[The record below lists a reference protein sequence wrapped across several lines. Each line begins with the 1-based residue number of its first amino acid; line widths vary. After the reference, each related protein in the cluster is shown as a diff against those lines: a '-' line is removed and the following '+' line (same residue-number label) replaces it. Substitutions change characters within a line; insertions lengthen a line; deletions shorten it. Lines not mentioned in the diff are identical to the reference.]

1 MPQCCRCNT
10 SGVCKACT
18 CVGNGVFCTSCT
30 AGSAGRC
37 MNRPDCDERSD
48 SADKLANKQA
58 ELPSSVTTDDGLSEA
73 EDPESDNFDH
83 HAGLSKAKALAMTA
97 ILGKNDHAAGDAS
110 EAAGSPVPYPEVKDD
125 DPDSDWEQRTT
136 QRTVSTH
143 TPSVLDDINELLAKG
158 REESKIREYRLN
170 KSIEDLNGKLH
181 QLITLVEKQ
190 TKILDHERSA
200 AQDRETRLKKK
211 IQNLEDTVSR
221 LSEVQ
226 EKTLRESNE
235 GREKIAR
242 QLSDLKS
249 NSTLQAKKLEKR
261 HQPRHEEKK
270 ELECGSTSESP
281 SCSSSSNPGHVETQP
296 NSRDHSKGRPQGN
309 THGKEQTS
317 SEPKV
322 NMPSRNA
329 DPSVSAHKDEE
340 GKKSA
345 KMLIDDHHAGVSGM
359 RSASDNESGSP
370 EPVPDLE
377 LSKDFDAGEKRPQ
390 QPQESSSSSPKTY
403 SAITASEETSDSTNA
418 WQQVKRRGKKSSRG
432 PSPDSTRRQS
442 ELKGAMRI
450 KKSVFYISGI
460 DVSCPEDTLVDY
472 CLNRQVRVASCG
484 FLNSKH
490 FGTKSARL
498 VVSADDAE
506 ATNIVNESF
515 WPENIRARPW
525 KFPETPPDRKDEHP
539 RWLKARSQ

>member
-1 MPQCCRCNT
+1 M
-10 SGVCKACT
+10 
-18 CVGNGVFCTSCT
+18 F
-30 AGSAGRC
+30 
-37 MNRPDCDERSD
+37 
-48 SADKLANKQA
+48 
-58 ELPSSVTTDDGLSEA
+58 
-73 EDPESDNFDH
+73 
-83 HAGLSKAKALAMTA
+83 
-97 ILGKNDHAAGDAS
+97 
-110 EAAGSPVPYPEVKDD
+110 
-125 DPDSDWEQRTT
+125 
-136 QRTVSTH
+136 
-143 TPSVLDDINELLAKG
+143 
-158 REESKIREYRLN
+158 
-170 KSIEDLNGKLH
+170 
-181 QLITLVEKQ
+181 
-190 TKILDHERSA
+190 
-200 AQDRETRLKKK
+200 
-211 IQNLEDTVSR
+211 R

-281 SCSSSSNPGHVETQP
+281 PHSSSSNPGHVETQP

-309 THGKEQTS
+309 THGKEKTS

-345 KMLIDDHHAGVSGM
+345 KMLVDDHHAGVSGM
-359 RSASDNESGSP
+359 RSVSDNVFGSP

-377 LSKDFDAGEKRPQ
+377 LSADFDAGEKRPQ
-390 QPQESSSSSPKTY
+390 QPQESSSSPKTF
-403 SAITASEETSDSTNA
+403 SAITASEELGSSKTVLLPSPPPLENNVTESSKHTTTTARTSCSPLAAAENTTSDSTNA

-432 PSPDSTRRQS
+432 PSPDSTKRQS
-442 ELKGAMRI
+442 ELKGATRI

-498 VVSADDAE
+498 VVSAEDAE